1 MVETRYVDGDYLKNN
16 PDWHA
21 TDSRFKAAW
30 IAAILKR
37 NGVVPRTIAEI
48 GCGAGEI
55 LVELSHRYPEAKLS
69 GFDVSPQAFEIASG
83 KANAAIDI
91 HLEDFLAGDR
101 SGFDVVMAIDVFEH
115 VPDYMGFIRG
125 LKDKGTYKLFH
136 IPLDL
141 SASGLLRPAAMRYTR
156 EVVGHLHSFTRETA
170 LETLRDCG
178 LEVIDW
184 NYTHGAEQLPN
195 QRLKTKVM
203 NVPRRILRA
212 VNEDFAVRLLG
223 GASAMVLTK

>member
-30 IAAILKR
+30 IIAILER
-37 NGVVPRTIAEI
+37 NGVMPGKVAEV
-48 GCGAGEI
+48 GCGVGEI
-55 LVELSHRYPEAKLS
+55 LVELRHRYPEAQYS
-69 GFDVSPQAFEIASG
+69 GFEVSPQAFEVASR
-83 KANAAIDI
+83 KANGAIEFY
-91 HLEDFLAGDR
+91 LEDFLTADR
-101 SGFDVVMAIDVFEH
+101 SDYDVVMAIDVFEH

-125 LKDKGTYKLFH
+125 LEGKATYKLFH

-141 SASGLLRPAAMRYTR
+141 SVSGLLRPAAMRHTR
-156 EVVGHLHSFTRETA
+156 EVVGHLHSFTKETA

-184 NYTHGAEQLPN
+184 SYTHGAEQLPN
-195 QRLKTKVM
+195 PRLKTRIM
-203 NVPRRILRA
+203 NIPRRLLRL

-223 GASAMVLTK
+223 GASIMVLAK

>member
-1 MVETRYVDGDYLKNN
+1 MVETRYIDGDYLKEN

-21 TDSRFKAAW
+21 SDSKFKADW
-30 IAAILKR
+30 IASILKR
-37 NGVVPRTIAEI
+37 NHILPNNVAEV

-55 LVELSHRYPEAKLS
+55 LVELSKRYPGAKFS
-69 GFDVSPQAFEIASG
+69 GFEVSPQAFGIASR
-83 KANAAIDI
+83 KSSDEIEFY
-91 HLEDFLAGDR
+91 LEDFFVGNR
-101 SGFDVVMAIDVFEH
+101 SHFDLVMAIDVFEH

-125 LKDKGTYKLFH
+125 IGDKATYKLFH

-141 SASGLLRPAAMRYTR
+141 SISALLRPAAMLHTR
-156 EVVGHLHSFTRETA
+156 EVVGHLHSFTKETA

-195 QRLKTKVM
+195 RRLKTRVM
-203 NVPRRILRA
+203 NLPRRIMRL

-223 GASAMVLTK
+223 GASIMVLTK

>member
-1 MVETRYVDGDYLKNN
+1 MVETRYTDGEYLKDN

-21 TDSRFKAAW
+21 ADSRFKADW
-30 IAAILKR
+30 IASILGR
-37 NGVVPRTIAEI
+37 NGVIPSKVAEV

-55 LVELSHRYPEAKLS
+55 LVELSHRYPEAKFS
-69 GFDVSPQAFEIASG
+69 GFEVSPQAFEIASR
-83 KANAAIDI
+83 KANAAIEF
-91 HLEDFLAGDR
+91 HLEDFFSANR
-101 SGFDVVMAIDVFEH
+101 PHFDVLMAIDVFEH

-125 LKDKGTYKLFH
+125 FKDRATYKLFH
-136 IPLDL
+136 IPIDL
-141 SASGLLRPAAMRYTR
+141 SVSGLLRPAAMLHTR
-156 EVVGHLHSFTRETA
+156 EVVGHLHSFTKETA

-195 QRLKTKVM
+195 PHFKRRVM
-203 NVPRRILRA
+203 NLPRRIMRV

-223 GASAMVLTK
+223 GASVIALAK